1 MKLNFFWIPAIDSSS
16 AAEELNGFLA
26 SHRVLQVEKQYTA
39 GEGGHGAGWSVCVEW
54 VPGPESAAPAVSSI
68 GKLSK
73 VDYKQVLDAETFRIF
88 AALRDWRKEAAAA
101 QGVPIYTV
109 ATNEQL
115 AEVARQRVTSKAGLE
130 KIEGFGAAR
139 LARQGEEL
147 LAACRSAIPAGT
159 GKEVPA

>member
-1 MKLNFFWIPAIDSSS
+1 MKLTFFWIPAFDSTA
-16 AAEELNGFLA
+16 AAEELNRFLA
-26 SHRVLQVEKQYTA
+26 KHRVIQVEKRFCA
-39 GEGGHGAGWSVCVEW
+39 GEGGHGTGWSVCVEW
-54 VPGPESAAPAVSSI
+54 MPGRESAAPAT

-73 VDYKQVLDAETFRIF
+73 VDYKEVLDTETFEIF
-88 AALRDWRKEAAAA
+88 AALRNWRKEAAAA

-115 AEVARQRVTSKAGLE
+115 AEVARQRVTSKAALE

-139 LARQGEEL
+139 LARQGAGL
-147 LAACRSAIPAGT
+147 LAACRSAIAAGT